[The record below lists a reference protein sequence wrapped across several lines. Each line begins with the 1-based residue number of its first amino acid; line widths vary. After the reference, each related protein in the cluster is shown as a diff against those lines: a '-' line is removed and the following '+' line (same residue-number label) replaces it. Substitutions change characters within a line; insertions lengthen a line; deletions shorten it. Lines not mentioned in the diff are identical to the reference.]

1 MRFSPGLSAALTGY
15 FFKNILK
22 GRKRFP
28 FVLMLEP
35 THRCNLSCAGCDRI
49 RLYAKGHSPDLTLD
63 ECLRAVADSNAP
75 VVTVTGGEPLLYGDL
90 AKLLSALIRLK
101 KHIYL
106 CTNGLLAPSFVDV
119 YQPHAQLTLSFH
131 LDGMERTHDGM
142 AGRAGVFSAV
152 LEGIKAAKAK
162 GFRVWTNTSVYKS
175 TEAAELIELFALL
188 KSLGVDGILVSPAF
202 GYESVSDDIFLKKE
216 ETREKF
222 RQMRRQFRGFPMT
235 GTPLYLDF
243 LEGKG
248 QMACTPWGAPTRS
261 PLGWKSPCYLI
272 TDTYYSSFSALMENT
287 RWEAYGPG
295 RDARCR
301 DCMVHSGFEPAAMR
315 EVFAH
320 PAKMLRCLLWNVLP
334 S

>member
-1 MRFSPGLSAALTGY
+1 MRFSPALSAALTGY

-35 THRCNLSCAGCDRI
+35 THRCNLRCAGCDRI
-49 RLYAKGHSPDLTLD
+49 RLYGKGESRDLALD
-63 ECLRAVADSNAP
+63 ECLGAVAESEAP

-90 AKLLSALIRLK
+90 KGLLSALIRLK

-106 CTNGLLAPSFVDV
+106 CTNGLLAGSFVGS
-119 YQPHAQLTLSFH
+119 YAPHPRLTLSFH
-131 LDGMERTHDGM
+131 LDGMKGTHDRITGKPGSFD
-142 AGRAGVFSAV
+142 AAV
-152 LEGIKAAKAK
+152 EGLKAAKAK
-162 GFRVWTNTSVYKS
+162 GFRVWTNTSVYKGTDS
-175 TEAAELIELFALL
+175 IELIELFSFL
-188 KSLGVDGILVSPAF
+188 KGLGVDGILVSPAF
-202 GYESVSDDIFLKKE
+202 GYESVADDIFLKKE
-216 ETREKF
+216 ETKEKF
-222 RQMRRQFRGFPMT
+222 GLMRPRFRGLPIT

-243 LEGKG
+243 LEGKT

-272 TDTYYSSFSALMENT
+272 TDAYYPSFSALMKKT
-287 RWEAYGPG
+287 RWEEYGPG
-295 RDARCR
+295 KDGRCR

-315 EVFAH
+315 EIFAR
-320 PAKMLRCLLWNVLP
+320 PGKMLRSVLWNLLP